1 MVIEGRGMVAI
12 KEVLKSSQL
21 FGGLA
26 GYQLDKVVRLCREET
41 CEMGTVI
48 FTEGSIAKDLY
59 IVEQGKVA
67 LEMNIRFG
75 PGPGRKGTIDIIT
88 KGQVLGW
95 SALTEPCTFTMSA
108 RCIEKTKVIALDT
121 FPLQHLL
128 EDDRHIGYKVM
139 QELANVER
147 SRLDHTRE
155 TLAHILSITSHDLKA
170 PLAAVQSYLQVIL
183 GGFAGGIT
191 DKQRNMLTRSSDRI
205 SGLLNLIDNILD
217 ISRIDTAEMKIETAS
232 LLEVARNSIEDIRPL
247 AEEKGIQLIEEWPEE
262 LPQIHGSPSR
272 LQQVITNLLSNA
284 IKFTS
289 PQGMISF
296 RLRETQDGIRAE
308 VIDSGIGISA
318 EDLPKIFDDFYR
330 GGDLEK
336 SGAGLGLSISRKII
350 EAHGGK
356 IWAES
361 PCPESGE
368 GSKLTFTLP
377 KDE

>member
-1 MVIEGRGMVAI
+1 MVAI